1 SNKAADQTTFQMNFI
16 KKILLICSMISMLG
30 TWMLAESI
38 MATKIQQ
45 KEVGKAYDKVNYEFL
60 LLQEVSEIFMIN
72 GDEDITMQYASLFDC
87 QIGTFP
93 ILYFG
98 IKDLIVGRSCFRRC
112 LAGTNW
118 MNLTAKASAKV
129 NCNFIFHGVF
139 LRKKTSDAILRKK
152 SIHPYGGKVTAIQ
165 AVQGIYTNTT
175 SGTTGA
181 ELQIPED
188 TQALADQWIVRTF
201 VRGTANLN
209 CIIIEVKAYNN
220 KPDKMI
226 GKIHLYLRKG
236 RTNKNTKCGTPVTAT
251 TKLPQDFVVETTT
264 CDSLEES
271 GVIEQFTWRGIC
283 ELHNIITIT
292 FWIFLKFVSSRIA
305 HFIHRQNINP
315 ADISEGLQEIG
326 LLIQEAHITNITIEK
341 ELNQYNANILAVAKY

>member
-1 SNKAADQTTFQMNFI
+1 
-16 KKILLICSMISMLG
+16 MISG
-30 TWMLAESI
+30 TFLYEEHSSVLPTFSKESI
-38 MATKIQQ
+38 QIQ
-45 KEVGKAYDKVNYEFL
+45 L
-60 LLQEVSEIFMIN
+60 L
-72 GDEDITMQYASLFDC
+72 
-87 QIGTFP
+87 
-93 ILYFG
+93 
-98 IKDLIVGRSCFRRC
+98 
-112 LAGTNW
+112 
-118 MNLTAKASAKV
+118 
-129 NCNFIFHGVF
+129 
-139 LRKKTSDAILRKK
+139 
-152 SIHPYGGKVTAIQ
+152 
-165 AVQGIYTNTT
+165 
-175 SGTTGA
+175 
-181 ELQIPED
+181 IPED

-264 CDSLEES
+264 CDSLLFMHQS
-271 GVIEQFTWRGIC
+271 AWSYRGTTQFTWRGIC
-283 ELHNIITIT
+283 EQMFTTVLLAYPGKQIFPHTWIT

-315 ADISEGLQEIG
+315 ALIATTLIKKGYYLQEIG